1 MNPKEVLFK
10 NEKDLLGSDQVD
22 IMWQMSEELR
32 TPKVSILSNL
42 VDSGT
47 TLKKVKVLTQ

>member
-22 IMWQMSEELR
+22 IMWQKSEELR
-32 TPKVSILSNL
+32 TPKVSILSNQ

-47 TLKKVKVLTQ
+47 TLNKVKVLTQ